1 MFSYTQTFIDTV
13 QTAKINTLKSLI
25 VDSKMR
31 QPFQDLIEAE
41 TTFAKAVA
49 GIADDLYTQ
58 TTDQFKKFAVK

>member
-1 MFSYTQTFIDTV
+1 MFSYAQTFIDTI
-13 QTAKINTLKSLI
+13 QAAKTNTLKSLI

-31 QPFQDLIEAE
+31 QPFVDFIEAE
-41 TTFAKAVA
+41 TTFAKSVA